1 MNYLSPLF
9 GVLLLTGAVF
19 VIMAIILKY
28 YPPKKI
34 NPLYGYRTELSM
46 KNQFN
51 WDLGQKI
58 STTKMLQGG
67 LMMLL
72 LSLSGLFLNWDP
84 LLEVLLGVGVLIL
97 ISILLYISTERELKK
112 QIAELDSEKKKIS

>member
-67 LMMLL
+67 LMMIL

>member
-34 NPLYGYRTELSM
+34 NPLYGYRTALSM

-84 LLEVLLGVGVLIL
+84 LLEVLLGVGGLIL
-97 ISILLYISTERELKK
+97 ISILLYVSTERELKK